1 MSKTMSVRMDR
12 DNYDF
17 LHEITKE
24 EGSDLSKAVRDM
36 VIRGR
41 ILLAVE
47 RYKKGEASLGRAAEL
62 AGVPFGQMM
71 TILTEFGVES
81 RLEKEDYLQ
90 GFKNLQKIVMV
101 ATQKRSVHWPLTAL
115 LSIS

>member
-1 MSKTMSVRMDR
+1 QGFDCRGRETEIGGKAMSKTMSVRMDR
-12 DNYDF
+12 ENYDF

-36 VIRGR
+36 VTRGR

-62 AGVPFGQMM
+62 AGVPVGQMM
-71 TILTEFGVES
+71 TILTEFGCES
-81 RLEKEDYLQ
+81 RLEKAEYFQ
-90 GFKNLQKIVMV
+90 GVKDLEK
-101 ATQKRSVHWPLTAL
+101 A
-115 LSIS
+115 

>member
-1 MSKTMSVRMDR
+1 MDR
-12 DNYDF
+12 ENYDF

-36 VIRGR
+36 VTRGR

-62 AGVPFGQMM
+62 AGVPVGQMM
-71 TILTEFGVES
+71 TILTDCGVES
-81 RLEKEDYLQ
+81 RLEREDYLQ
-90 GFKNLQKIVMV
+90 GLKDLQK
-101 ATQKRSVHWPLTAL
+101 AG
-115 LSIS
+115 